1 MKIRIELDY
10 KCFPVWMYDDNNKLV
25 TNDLPEYLI
34 GDEPL
39 DPLFTEIQKTY
50 DNLFVDNKTEFK
62 FVGFTSAEEKNK
74 FLDNIMHA
82 YNLLKEKV
90 NNDATVEIDL
100 ENFPCEKLIEIVEKG
115 LDIELI
121 EDAMQK
127 LSDIDE
133 NYALAKGIAFLKD
146 GSFDPYFQA
155 CIFDFVYDL
164 DKEAVLDC
172 VLSRKLDIDSYFF
185 KDILRTMTVHT
196 SHEDFVKM
204 KNHKN
209 VLGFLLTQY
218 EKYDENAKDEMI
230 DLVKEF
236 NENFHTNTFFKEL
249 T

>member
-1 MKIRIELDY
+1 MKCKENETVRIIKDF
-10 KCFPVWMYDDNNKLV
+10 KDNVKKNDVGVVLMAFEKPREAYEVEVLNENGESKAQC
-25 TNDLPEYLI
+25 TLLPNDLE
-34 GDEPL
+34 
-39 DPLFTEIQKTY
+39 LFM
-50 DNLFVDNKTEFK
+50 
-62 FVGFTSAEEKNK
+62 TS
-74 FLDNIMHA
+74 
-82 YNLLKEKV
+82 KENCERKKI
-90 NNDATVEIDL
+90 VEIDL

-133 NYALAKGIAFLKD
+133 NYALAKGIAFLKND
-146 GSFDPYFQA
+146 SFDPYFQA

-172 VLSRKLDIDSYFF
+172 VLSRNLDIDSYFF

-196 SHEDFVKM
+196 SYEDFVKM

-209 VLGFLLTQY
+209 VLDFLLTQY
-218 EKYDENAKDEMI
+218 EKYDDNAKDEMI